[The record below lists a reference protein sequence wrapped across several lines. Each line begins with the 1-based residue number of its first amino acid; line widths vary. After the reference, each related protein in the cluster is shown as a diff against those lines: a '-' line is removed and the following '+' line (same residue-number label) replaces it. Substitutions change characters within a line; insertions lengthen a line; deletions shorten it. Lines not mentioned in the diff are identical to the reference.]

1 MENSKAGTK
10 LLFLICSLIRLGNC
24 FYVFFK
30 CSCTFINILSYTE
43 YLNFSMRS
51 CKVLAMIR
59 GKPKKQLVKLVYILL
74 LL

>member
-10 LLFLICSLIRLGNC
+10 LLFFNLNRVGNC

-43 YLNFSMRS
+43 YLNFSMRT
-51 CKVLAMIR
+51 CKVSAMIR
-59 GKPKKQLVKLVYILL
+59 GKTKKQLVKLVYILL